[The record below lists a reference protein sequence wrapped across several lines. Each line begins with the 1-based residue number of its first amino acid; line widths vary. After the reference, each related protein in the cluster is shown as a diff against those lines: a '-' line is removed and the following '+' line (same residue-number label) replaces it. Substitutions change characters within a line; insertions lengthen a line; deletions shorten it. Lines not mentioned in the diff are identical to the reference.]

1 MRCIG
6 GIRNEDAGMSNESG
20 VKNLHR
26 RKSKDSYATLN
37 GVGLVGPK
45 ERPQGVSNGQQVN
58 IPVPA
63 V

>member
-1 MRCIG
+1 MRTIG

-20 VKNLHR
+20 VKNLRR

-45 ERPQGVSNGQQVN
+45 ERPRGVSNG
-58 IPVPA
+58 
-63 V
+63 